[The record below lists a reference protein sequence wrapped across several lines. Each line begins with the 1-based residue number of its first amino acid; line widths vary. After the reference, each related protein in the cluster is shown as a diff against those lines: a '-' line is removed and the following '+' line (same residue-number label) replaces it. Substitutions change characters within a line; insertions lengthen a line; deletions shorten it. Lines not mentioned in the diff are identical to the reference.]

1 MAPGHLKFPAAAFRG
16 KPGAF
21 AAALCAAGEAAGE
34 EDEEE
39 EEEGEA
45 AHGAAVAAAPSRA
58 AAGTEPAGVGARC
71 PPCPHV
77 QVRCHRG
84 GVHPCLPVGAWEQL
98 PPPSPLTLRNGEGG
112 KRVGRGG
119 MGGKGGKRKKKK
131 KKCRRAKNLTRPLP
145 ASKFF

>member
-39 EEEGEA
+39 EEA
-45 AHGAAVAAAPSRA
+45 ARGAAVAAAPSRG
-58 AAGTEPAGVGARC
+58 AAGTEPAGVRPRC

-84 GVHPCLPVGAWEQL
+84 GVHPSLA
-98 PPPSPLTLRNGEGG
+98 RAA
-112 KRVGRGG
+112 GG
-119 MGGKGGKRKKKK
+119 MLG
-131 KKCRRAKNLTRPLP
+131 AAPPLP
-145 ASKFF
+145 ADTP